1 MPGKAIKSYFISK
14 IQGRI
19 WTWFAEDDLHCL
31 IFIFLLKESLRIFSL
46 VFLVSSWQKSFS
58 ASSVYVYHYFF

>member
-19 WTWFAEDDLHCL
+19 WTWLAEDDLHCL
-31 IFIFLLKESLRIFSL
+31 IFFFLKESLRIFSL

-58 ASSVYVYHYFF
+58 APSVYLYHYFF